1 MATSISIRAGAV
13 ALTAELNDSPTARA
27 VAEALPVTAAV
38 RRWGEEVY
46 FDIGLSHELADD
58 ARADMAVGEIAYWP
72 TGTALCIFFGATPA
86 SGPDGAPR
94 AASDVNP
101 VGRVTGD
108 AAALSA
114 VADGTEI
121 TVETRA

>member
-1 MATSISIRAGAV
+1 MATKITIRAGAV
-13 ALTAELNDSPTARA
+13 VLDAELNDKAMALA
-27 VAEALPVTAAV
+27 VAEALPITGRV
-38 RRWGEEVY
+38 RRWGEEIY
-46 FDIGLSHELADD
+46 FDVGLDQPLSDD
-58 ARADMAVGEIAYWP
+58 ARAEMAVGEIAYWP

-108 AAALSA
+108 VKALAAI
-114 VADGTEI
+114 ADGAEI
-121 TVETRA
+121 IVEAQA